1 MTSKLNSI
9 VKTAATL
16 LLAVSVSGT
25 IGCSVAGPAADEL
38 NPYGQGNNIETLG
51 SRDQKALNG
60 GSKAATSARQAL
72 EVAGSMRRAA
82 APQPY
87 NPVINPAEV
96 RLMWVPDH
104 LNRFGDLV
112 PAHYYYLKV
121 KKDTWELQDAFDIE
135 AQLTETGAPAGGG
148 GVPSGPSVNYGAS
161 GAAGGTPW
169 VYKDQ

>member
-1 MTSKLNSI
+1 MKRTVNI
-9 VKTAATL
+9 FVKTAATL
-16 LLAVSVSGT
+16 LLAGSVSGT

-38 NPYGQGNNIETLG
+38 NPYGQGNNVEVLG
-51 SRDQKALNG
+51 SRDQRALNG

-72 EVAGSMRRAA
+72 EVAGTMRRAA

-121 KKDTWELQDAFDIE
+121 KRDTWELQDAFDIE
-135 AQLTETGAPAGGG
+135 AQLTDSGQPAGGGGGGGGG
-148 GVPSGPSVNYGAS
+148 GVPSGDRKSV
-161 GAAGGTPW
+161 
-169 VYKDQ
+169 V